1 MKIQAGRAD
10 GFARKPDAAVR
21 AVLLYGPDSGLV
33 RERAEAMIKAVAGAI
48 DDPFRTREISAGEL
62 KDDPAL
68 LSDEAN
74 AMSLMGGRRAVRL
87 RGALDSHAK
96 LFEDL
101 LDDEVRADSLVVV
114 EAGLL
119 SPSSKLRGLFEDHPK
134 AAAIACYLD
143 DESTLADVIRD
154 SLRQAKLEVASDALE
169 FLVGRL
175 GGDRMLTR
183 RELEKLAIYCAPLN
197 GEAGKVTLADAEA
210 CVGDSSE
217 QGVDDIAMAVARG
230 DIAELDRTYERVT
243 REGTHAIAILRA
255 VSRHFE
261 RLHFVA
267 GKMAEGANAD
277 GAIKALR
284 PPLFFKTLTPF
295 KMALRQWPASNIG
308 RALELLLKA
317 EMDCKTTGMPS
328 EAITARVLM
337 QLATAAR
344 RAASSR

>member
-33 RERAEAMIKAVAGAI
+33 RERAEAMIKAVAGAL
-48 DDPFRTREISAGEL
+48 DDPFRTREISAAEL

-68 LSDEAN
+68 LRDEAN
-74 AMSLMGGRRAVRL
+74 AMSLMGGRRALRL
-87 RGALDSHAK
+87 RGAVDSHAK
-96 LFEDL
+96 LFEEL
-101 LDDEVRADSLVVV
+101 LDDEVKADSLIVL

-119 SPSSKLRGLFEDHPK
+119 SPSSKLRALFEDHSK

-154 SLRQAKLEVASDALE
+154 SLRQSKLEVAPDALE

-267 GKMAEGANAD
+267 GKMAEGGNAD

-284 PPLFFKTLTPF
+284 PPLFFKAVTPF

-317 EMDCKTTGMPS
+317 EMDCKTTGMPA

>member
-96 LFEDL
+96 LFEEL
-101 LDDEVRADSLVVV
+101 LDDEVKADSLVIV

-154 SLRQAKLEVASDALE
+154 SLRQNKLEVAPDALE

-197 GEAGKVTLADAEA
+197 GEGSGKVTLADAEA

-255 VSRHFE
+255 VARHFE

-284 PPLFFKTLTPF
+284 PPLFFKAVTPF
-295 KMALRQWPASNIG
+295 KMALRQWPATNIG

-344 RAASSR
+344 RAAR

>member
-1 MKIQAGRAD
+1 LKIQPARAD

-33 RERAEAMIKAVAGAI
+33 RERAEALIKAVAGAL
-48 DDPFRTREISAGEL
+48 DDPFRTREISASEL
-62 KDDPAL
+62 KEDPAL

-87 RGALDSHAK
+87 RNAVDSQAK
-96 LFEDL
+96 LFEEL
-101 LDDEVRADSLVVV
+101 LDEEVKADSIVVI

-119 SPSSKLRGLFEDHPK
+119 SPSSKLRSLFEDHPK

-154 SLRQAKLEVASDALE
+154 SLRQSKLEVASDALE

-197 GEAGKVTLADAEA
+197 GEPGRVTLADAEA

-230 DIAELDRTYERVT
+230 DIGELDRTYERVT

-284 PPLFFKTLTPF
+284 PPLFFKAVTPF

-344 RAASSR
+344 RAAR

>member
-96 LFEDL
+96 LFEEL
-101 LDDEVRADSLVVV
+101 LDDEVKADSLVVV

-284 PPLFFKTLTPF
+284 PPLFFKAVTPF

>member
-1 MKIQAGRAD
+1 MKIQPGRAD
-10 GFARKPDAAVR
+10 GFSRKPDAAVR

-33 RERAEAMIKAVAGAI
+33 RERAENLIKAVAGSL
-48 DDPFRTREISAGEL
+48 DDPFRTREISPAEI
-62 KDDPAL
+62 KDDTAL
-68 LSDEAN
+68 LRDEAN
-74 AMSLMGGRRAVRL
+74 ALSLMGGRRAIRL
-87 RGALDSHAK
+87 RNAVDSHAK
-96 LFEDL
+96 LFEEL
-101 LDDEVRADSLVVV
+101 LDDETKADSLIVI
-114 EAGLL
+114 EAGGL
-119 SPSSKLRGLFEDHPK
+119 SPSSKLRSLFEDHPK
-134 AAAIACYLD
+134 GAAIACYLD

-154 SLRQAKLEVASDALE
+154 SLRQAKLDVASDALE

-183 RELEKLAIYCAPLN
+183 RELEKLVIYCD
-197 GEAGKVTLADAEA
+197 GQERVSLADAEA

-230 DIAELDRTYERVT
+230 DIGELDRTYERVT

-267 GKMAEGANAD
+267 GKVAEGASAD
-277 GAIKALR
+277 MAIKSLR
-284 PPLFFKTLTPF
+284 PPLFFKAVTPF
-295 KMALRQWPASNIG
+295 KNALRQWPANNAS
-308 RALELLLKA
+308 RALDLLLKA
-317 EMDCKTTGMPS
+317 EIDCKTTGMPS